1 MNRAITKFL
10 ILLMPTLVFYSVS
23 AQVPNYKIEHASKIV
38 ANIANQFGKEPPIL
52 EIVPISSNKN
62 VIAQFTTVPKPTIKI
77 DEKLLDICASFNKD
91 STNALAILIAH
102 ELAHYFLEHNWCG
115 DYAFAIRDN
124 ASLSKQLIK
133 ISKADKC
140 AIEAQADSKGL
151 YYASIAGYNPFA
163 IYNQLIDRV
172 YKSYKL
178 PSTTK
183 GYPSL
188 PERKQ
193 IAANELKTT
202 TDLLPNFYKGNAC
215 LQNRKYDSA
224 AYYFKTL
231 IEKFASREN
240 YNNLGVAFT
249 LQALDLKNIEI
260 NEQAYPIEIDFESRM
275 NLERMRGNNDNT
287 EAMIELL
294 KNAKASFEKAM
305 AKDKTYYKAYI
316 NLACVYD
323 LMDNKYGALGVLKE
337 VPNSKLNEEVI
348 WSDYVKKLN
357 EQIKSK

>member
-10 ILLMPTLVFYSVS
+10 ILLMPILVFYSVS

-115 DYAFAIRDN
+115 DYAFALRKN
-124 ASLSKQLIK
+124 EKFSKQLLK

-151 YYASIAGYNPFA
+151 FYATIAGYNPFEC
-163 IYNQLIDRV
+163 YNKVIDKV
-172 YKSYKL
+172 YDAYKL
-178 PSTTK
+178 PTK
-183 GYPSL
+183 TNGYPSL
-188 PERKQ
+188 AERKQ
-193 IAANELKTT
+193 ICENELAVIKK
-202 TDLLPNFYKGNAC
+202 LIPNFYSGTRC
-215 LQNRKYDSA
+215 LQTRQFDSA
-224 AYYFKTL
+224 IVYFATL
-231 IEKFASREN
+231 IDNFPSREH
-240 YNNLGVAFT
+240 YNNLGVAYT
-249 LQALDLKNIEI
+249 LKALDLKPLDY

-275 NLERMRGNNDNT
+275 KLERTRGNNDQADT
-287 EAMIELL
+287 IQILL
-294 KNAKASFEKAM
+294 QQAKKCFEKAID
-305 AKDKTYYKAYI
+305 KDSKYYEAYV
-316 NLACVYD
+316 NLACVLD
-323 LMDNKYGALGVLKE
+323 LLGNKFGAIGKLKE
-337 VPNSKLNEEVI
+337 IPNGVMNKNEKWE
-348 WSDYVKKLN
+348 DYLGRLKM
-357 EQIKSK
+357 EIIK